1 MHSEKGPLLKTCQ
14 NSIYLCLIVGIQV
27 PYAIYAFKPIPMK
40 SLKTN
45 TFLLLLFLPMLFLS
59 AQGELKSVE
68 GYSPNIG
75 RMVYM
80 LEDLKDRITEQV
92 KDLNQSQTDFQY
104 DDQANSIGALIM
116 HLVSTESYYQV
127 ATLEGR
133 EWTETELASLGVAG
147 ELNANVNGMLKGEPI
162 GHYLGLWEEVRQK
175 SLALLKTKDDAWF
188 ASNIEEG
195 LNYHYIWY
203 HVMEHSANHMGQ
215 IGTIKNRL
223 PE

>member
-1 MHSEKGPLLKTCQ
+1 MKCSKTT
-14 NSIYLCLIVGIQV
+14 SCLTLV
-27 PYAIYAFKPIPMK
+27 
-40 SLKTN
+40 L
-45 TFLLLLFLPMLFLS
+45 LPMLFLH

-68 GYSPNIG
+68 GYSPQIG
-75 RMVYM
+75 QMVYM

-92 KDLNQSQTDFQY
+92 KDLDQAQTDFEY
-104 DDQANSIGALIM
+104 DADANSIGALLM

-133 EWTETELASLGVAG
+133 DWTDAERTRLGVAG
-147 ELNANVNGMLKGEPI
+147 KINAKVKSIVKGQPISYYLELWG
-162 GHYLGLWEEVRQK
+162 EVREK
-175 SLALLKTKDDAWF
+175 SLAKLRTKDDAWF

-215 IGTIKNRL
+215 IATIKNRL
-223 PE
+223 PKK

>member
-1 MHSEKGPLLKTCQ
+1 MAENSTVEKVIYFPLSFET
-14 NSIYLCLIVGIQV
+14 NS
-27 PYAIYAFKPIPMK
+27 MR
-40 SLKTN
+40 SLKTKN
-45 TFLLLLFLPMLFLS
+45 SLLLLCLPMLFLQ

-75 RMVYM
+75 SMVYM
-80 LEDLKDRITEQV
+80 LEDLKERITEQV
-92 KDLNQSQTDFQY
+92 KNLDQTQTDFQY
-104 DDQANSIGALIM
+104 DADANSIGALIM

-133 EWTETELASLGVAG
+133 EWTAEEIESLGVAG
-147 ELNANVNGMLKGEPI
+147 ELNSKVNNMLKGEPI
-162 GHYLGLWEEVRQK
+162 GYYLDLWDEVRAK
-175 SLALLKTKDDAWF
+175 TLTGLKTKDDAWF

-195 LNYHYIWY
+195 LNYRYIWY

-223 PE
+223 PK

>member
-1 MHSEKGPLLKTCQ
+1 MKPLKTRI
-14 NSIYLCLIVGIQV
+14 S
-27 PYAIYAFKPIPMK
+27 
-40 SLKTN
+40 
-45 TFLLLLFLPMLFLS
+45 LLLLFLPMVLLN

-75 RMVYM
+75 SMLYM

-92 KDLNQSQTDFQY
+92 KDLDQSQTDFLY
-104 DDQANSIGALIM
+104 DSNANSIAALIM

-133 EWTETELASLGVAG
+133 EWTEDELASVGVAG
-147 ELNANVNGMLKGEPI
+147 ELNAKVNSMLKGEPI
-162 GHYLGLWEEVRQK
+162 GHYLDLWDAVREK
-175 SLALLKTKDDAWF
+175 TLTLLKTKDDAWF
-188 ASNIEEG
+188 SSNIEEG

-223 PE
+223 PK

>member
-1 MHSEKGPLLKTCQ
+1 MKFLKTK
-14 NSIYLCLIVGIQV
+14 I
-27 PYAIYAFKPIPMK
+27 
-40 SLKTN
+40 
-45 TFLLLLFLPMLFLS
+45 LLLVLFLPILS
-59 AQGELKSVE
+59 VNAQGELKSVE

-75 RMVYM
+75 SMVYM

-92 KDLNQSQTDFQY
+92 KDLDQTQTDFQY
-104 DDQANSIGALIM
+104 DAHANSIGALIM

-127 ATLEGR
+127 ATLEDR
-133 EWTETELASLGVAG
+133 EWTEDELESVGVGG
-147 ELNANVNGMLKGEPI
+147 ELNTKVNGMLKGEPI
-162 GHYLGLWEEVRQK
+162 GYYLDLWGEVRAK
-175 SLALLKTKDDAWF
+175 TLTGLKTKDDAWF

-215 IGTIKNRL
+215 IATIKNRL

>member
-1 MHSEKGPLLKTCQ
+1 
-14 NSIYLCLIVGIQV
+14 
-27 PYAIYAFKPIPMK
+27 MK
-40 SLKTN
+40 SLKAKFSLVL
-45 TFLLLLFLPMLFLS
+45 FLLPLVLLN

-75 RMVYM
+75 RMVFM

-92 KDLNQSQTDFQY
+92 KDLDQSKTDFLY
-104 DDQANSIGALIM
+104 DANANSIGSLIM

-133 EWTETELASLGVAG
+133 EWTSAELASVGVAG
-147 ELNANVNGMLKGEPI
+147 ELNTKVNSMLKGQPI
-162 GHYLGLWEEVRQK
+162 GYYLDLWDDVREK
-175 SLALLKTKDDAWF
+175 TLTLLKTKDDAWF
-188 ASNIEEG
+188 SSNIEEG

>member
-1 MHSEKGPLLKTCQ
+1 MKT
-14 NSIYLCLIVGIQV
+14 
-27 PYAIYAFKPIPMK
+27 
-40 SLKTN
+40 KT
-45 TFLLLLFLPMLFLS
+45 LLLFLFLPMLLLN

-92 KDLNQSQTDFQY
+92 KDLDQSQTDFQY
-104 DDQANSIGALIM
+104 DAQANSIGALIM

-127 ATLEGR
+127 ATLEAR
-133 EWTETELASLGVAG
+133 EWTEAELASLGIAG
-147 ELNANVNGMLKGEPI
+147 ELNANVNSMLKGEPI
-162 GHYLGLWEEVRQK
+162 AHYLDLWEEVRQK
-175 SLALLKTKDDAWF
+175 TLAAFKTKDDAWF

-215 IGTIKNRL
+215 IGTINNRL